1 MIQPSFVSHEI
12 TGIGGG
18 ATGTG
23 GWGPDAHAAHMMT
36 RRKPIVAPG
45 SRRGIVD
52 VAAVFECGTLD
63 LNTRPTCR
71 IKAHTSHEPA
81 RERPDV
87 RSHRRFVPAFP

>member
-1 MIQPSFVSHEI
+1 MTQPSFAPHEM

-18 ATGTG
+18 ATAAGVSGT
-23 GWGPDAHAAHMMT
+23 DAHAAHMMT
-36 RRKPIVAPG
+36 RRKPIVAPS

-52 VAAVFECGTLD
+52 VAAVFECGTAD

-71 IKAHTSHEPA
+71 IKVHTSHEPA